1 MRTVARSRS
10 SSPSALIASTCTTL
24 AATSSSGLTSS
35 ASRSSPSSTKE
46 RPARPASIAAAIDV
60 ELLRHRNPARAP
72 AEKAYLKSDLE
83 FLGVG
88 LPAMREAVR
97 AIKRQHGGLDRDRL
111 VALVRILWK
120 TPVFERRMMAVLL
133 LEAFEP
139 LLRPVDIALLERLIR
154 QSKTWAFVDE
164 LAIVITGPLVERSPE
179 LLSVLDRWSH
189 DDDFWVRR
197 SAMLALLRPLRRG
210 RGDFRRFARY
220 AERMLDDRE
229 FFIRK
234 AIGWVLRES
243 GKPRPDM
250 VYAWLLPHAARASGV
265 TVREAVKYLS
275 SAQRAAV
282 LAAHQSAKHPGGAF
296 GRGPR

>member
-1 MRTVARSRS
+1 M
-10 SSPSALIASTCTTL
+10 AL
-24 AATSSSGLTSS
+24 
-35 ASRSSPSSTKE
+35 
-46 RPARPASIAAAIDV
+46 DV
-60 ELLRHRNPARAP
+60 KIRRHRNPARAP

-88 LPAMREAVR
+88 LPAMRQIVGGV
-97 AIKRQHGGLDRDRL
+97 KRHYQGLDRQCL
-111 VALVRILWK
+111 VALVDILWK

-139 LLRPVDIALLERLIR
+139 LLQPIDIALLERLIR

-164 LAIVITGPLVERSPE
+164 LAIVITGPLVERAPE
-179 LLSVLDRWSH
+179 LRRVLDRWAR
-189 DDDFWVRR
+189 DEDFWVRR

-210 RGDFRRFARY
+210 RGDFQRFAGY
-220 AERMLDDRE
+220 ADRMLEERE

-234 AIGWVLRES
+234 SIGWVLRET
-243 GKPRPDM
+243 GKPQPDM
-250 VYAWLLPHAARASGV
+250 VHAWLLPRAARASGV

-282 LAAHQSAKHPGGAF
+282 LAAHRSAKHRGGAS

>member
-1 MRTVARSRS
+1 
-10 SSPSALIASTCTTL
+10 
-24 AATSSSGLTSS
+24 LTSS
-35 ASRSSPSSTKE
+35 ASRSSPSSTE
-46 RPARPASIAAAIDV
+46 ARLPRPAAIAAAIDL
-60 ELLRHRNPARAP
+60 ELRRQRNPARAP

-88 LPAMREAVR
+88 LPAMRQIVR
-97 AIKRQHGGLDRDRL
+97 GVKQQHGALHRERL
-111 VALVRILWK
+111 VALVSILWK
-120 TPVFERRMMAVLL
+120 TAVFERRMVAVLL

-139 LLRPVDIALLERLIR
+139 LLQPVDIALLERLIR

-179 LLSVLDRWSH
+179 LRRVLDRWAR
-189 DDDFWVRR
+189 DDDFWIRR

-210 RGDFRRFARY
+210 RGDFTRFARY
-220 AERMLDDRE
+220 ADRMLEERE

-234 AIGWVLRES
+234 SIGWVLRET
-243 GKPRPDM
+243 GKAQPDA
-250 VYAWLLPHAARASGV
+250 VYAWLLPRTARASGV

-275 SAQRAAV
+275 STQRAAV
-282 LAAHQSAKHPGGAF
+282 LAAHQLAKHPGGAS

>member
-1 MRTVARSRS
+1 M
-10 SSPSALIASTCTTL
+10 
-24 AATSSSGLTSS
+24 
-35 ASRSSPSSTKE
+35 
-46 RPARPASIAAAIDV
+46 
-60 ELLRHRNPARAP
+60 ELGRHRNPARAP

-88 LPAMREAVR
+88 LPAMRQIVR
-97 AIKRQHGGLDRDRL
+97 AVKRQDRGLDRERL
-111 VALVRILWK
+111 IALVTILWK
-120 TPVFERRMMAVLL
+120 TPVFERRMVAVLL

-139 LLRPVDIALLERLIR
+139 LLQPVDIALLERLIR

-179 LLSVLDRWSH
+179 LLSVLDRWAH

-210 RGDFRRFARY
+210 QGDFRRFARY
-220 AERMLDDRE
+220 ADRMLEERE

-234 AIGWVLRES
+234 SIGWVLREA
-243 GKPRPDM
+243 GKPQPDK
-250 VYAWLLPHAARASGV
+250 VYAWLLPRAARASGV

-282 LAAHQSAKHPGGAF
+282 LAAHQSAKRRGGAS